1 MPLIPCRWRMD
12 LMDTFLAGK
21 LEVAAKTKTREFWIG
36 LSIFV
41 FCLSVDMIYN
51 MLLTEPGR
59 LHVFDSCHYI
69 QAGLF
74 LTIAI
79 EHALGAA
86 SCPPANLGQMLLLD
100 GFGMPFC
107 AAIAALLSAN
117 KMTALAL
124 IFVQSTVIALTAV
137 TTYACALKMKI
148 GLAWSAAA
156 GLLWSLYPAA
166 IVSAG
171 TFLSEPLSGLLVCA
185 LALAAI
191 SCWQEPRPKCWCA
204 FGFVSGAIM
213 VTKPAL
219 LINLAL
225 VLLILAIGLRLRLLA
240 LGRQVFKQLSI
251 YALSIGLGA
260 FLAILPWMIITAAF
274 TGHAEIMPS
283 RLPSTNMAL
292 GCDYEIGFWETMP
305 VPPLTL
311 HNYARNPIRVFY
323 ELATEHTFEMPAIL
337 SKKFARLYFAPF
349 NDFHDSVFGINFAFQ
364 RLLHSLLLVLALSGI
379 LAILASQKASA
390 DEKFG
395 IALVA
400 ANLAT
405 HCCYMPFESLPRYA
419 FSAMPLLFIAA
430 ICMVRKCAINR
441 NQNTIKN
448 SIVFAIAALALAVAC
463 AEVQFDDVETIEY
476 VLNQDETAKRETRE
490 IKSSAIN
497 SSDKPAWVA
506 LITDADL
513 RKENCKIKFN
523 GQEIEVKA
531 QDLRSY
537 PSGFRYQATIDDI
550 QNLLSRISKVDVEKL
565 AHYSVIAL
573 PIELLKSDQA
583 NTIEVAA
590 QAPLTIFGQKL
601 QAEKEFRLI
610 PALRYFS
617 VTKMFASESGLDGR
631 APDHRI
637 VLASKSSNAARG
649 KELAAD
655 EDLRLF
661 LLVSPQPNPVI
672 DAQAGHASSTL
683 RLW

>member
-1 MPLIPCRWRMD
+1 METL
-12 LMDTFLAGK
+12 LAGNEALDVDAK
-21 LEVAAKTKTREFWIG
+21 VQVAVKTTAKEFWIG
-36 LSIFV
+36 LMIFV
-41 FCLSVDMIYN
+41 FCLSIDMIYN

-79 EHALGAA
+79 EHTLGAA
-86 SCPPANLGQMLLLD
+86 TAPPPNLGQMLLLD
-100 GFGMPFC
+100 GFGMPLC
-107 AAIAALLSAN
+107 AAIAALISAN
-117 KMTALAL
+117 KMTAMAL

-137 TTYACALKMKI
+137 TTYAFALRMKI

-156 GLLWSLYPAA
+156 GFLWSLYPAA

-191 SCWQEPRPKCWCA
+191 SCWQEQQPKNWCA

-219 LINLAL
+219 LINLIL
-225 VLLILAIGLRLRLLA
+225 VLLILAVTMRSQMLR
-240 LGRQVFKQLSI
+240 LGRQAFKRLGI

-260 FLAILPWMIITAAF
+260 FLAILPWMLITAAF

-323 ELATEHTFEMPAIL
+323 ELATKHTFEMPAIL

-349 NDFHDSVFGINFAFQ
+349 NDFHDSIFGTPFAVQ

-430 ICMVRKCAINR
+430 ICMVRKFAIER
-441 NQNTIKN
+441 NQNRKKI
-448 SIVFAIAALALAVAC
+448 
-463 AEVQFDDVETIEY
+463 
-476 VLNQDETAKRETRE
+476 
-490 IKSSAIN
+490 SS
-497 SSDKPAWVA
+497 S
-506 LITDADL
+506 
-513 RKENCKIKFN
+513 
-523 GQEIEVKA
+523 
-531 QDLRSY
+531 
-537 PSGFRYQATIDDI
+537 
-550 QNLLSRISKVDVEKL
+550 LL
-565 AHYSVIAL
+565 L
-573 PIELLKSDQA
+573 P
-583 NTIEVAA
+583 
-590 QAPLTIFGQKL
+590 
-601 QAEKEFRLI
+601 
-610 PALRYFS
+610 
-617 VTKMFASESGLDGR
+617 
-631 APDHRI
+631 
-637 VLASKSSNAARG
+637 
-649 KELAAD
+649 
-655 EDLRLF
+655 
-661 LLVSPQPNPVI
+661 
-672 DAQAGHASSTL
+672 
-683 RLW
+683 LWL

>member
-1 MPLIPCRWRMD
+1 M
-12 LMDTFLAGK
+12 AGNEALDVDAK
-21 LEVAAKTKTREFWIG
+21 VQVAVKTTAKEFWIG
-36 LSIFV
+36 LMIFV
-41 FCLSVDMIYN
+41 FCLSIDMIYN

-79 EHALGAA
+79 EHTLGAA
-86 SCPPANLGQMLLLD
+86 TAPPPNLGQMLLLD
-100 GFGMPFC
+100 GFGMPLC
-107 AAIAALLSAN
+107 AAIAALISAN
-117 KMTALAL
+117 KMTAMAL

-137 TTYACALKMKI
+137 TTYACALRMKI

-156 GLLWSLYPAA
+156 GFLWSLYPAA

-171 TFLSEPLSGLLVCA
+171 TFLSEPLSGLLVCS

-191 SCWQEPRPKCWCA
+191 SCWQEQQPKNWCA

-219 LINLAL
+219 LINLIL
-225 VLLILAIGLRLRLLA
+225 VLLILAVSMRSQMLR
-240 LGRQVFKQLSI
+240 LGRQAFKRLGI

-260 FLAILPWMIITAAF
+260 FLAILPWMLITAAF

-323 ELATEHTFEMPAIL
+323 ELATKHTFEMPEIL

-349 NDFHDSVFGINFAFQ
+349 NDFHDSIFGTPFAVQ

-430 ICMVRKCAINR
+430 ICIVRKAVID
-441 NQNTIKN
+441 KN
-448 SIVFAIAALALAVAC
+448 GTSIIFAIAALALTVVC
-463 AEVQFDDVETIEY
+463 AGVQFDDVQTKEY
-476 VLNQDETAKRETRE
+476 LLNQGETAKRETRA
-490 IKSSAIN
+490 IRSSTIN
-497 SSDKPAWVA
+497 SSAKAAWVA
-506 LITDADL
+506 LITDANL
-513 RKENCKIKFN
+513 NNENCKIKFN
-523 GQEIEVKA
+523 GQEIDVKA
-531 QDLRSY
+531 INLRNY
-537 PSGFRYQATIDDI
+537 PSGFHYQYTIDDI
-550 QNLLSRISKVDVEKL
+550 QNLLSRISKVEVEKL
-565 AHYSVIAL
+565 SHYSMIAL

-583 NTIEVAA
+583 NTIEVTAK
-590 QAPLTIFGQKL
+590 APLTIFGQKV
-601 QAEKEFRLI
+601 QAEKEFRLV

-631 APDHRI
+631 PPDHRI
-637 VLASKSSNAARG
+637 VLASKSSNSAKG
-649 KELAAD
+649 KDLAAD

-661 LLVSPQPNPVI
+661 LLVSPQLNPVI
-672 DAQAGHASSTL
+672 DAQAGHANSSL